1 VKLSG
6 CREQNRGQPEPAY
19 QRTPFGAY
27 RGGMSDDEK
36 TADAASDD
44 MKRKFREALEKKNS
58 QSRKGEAHLDG
69 DSSVHGTHGAVTKR
83 EFRRKSG

>member
-1 VKLSG
+1 
-6 CREQNRGQPEPAY
+6 
-19 QRTPFGAY
+19 
-27 RGGMSDDEK
+27 MSDEEK

-44 MKRKFREALEKKNS
+44 MKRKFREALEKKNA